1 MINNIYRF
9 YSKIVI
15 TIIPL
20 MFNFLLT
27 GCSIDPENAVPKEYQ
42 LGQTSYHRVCAQC
55 HGSDAKGGKRAPT
68 FLQIKFDIN
77 NFSNSRIANTILN
90 GSDSGAMPSQKGRV
104 NDDEIREIIKYIR
117 FTQKEAGIIP

>member
-9 YSKIVI
+9 YSKIII

-27 GCSIDPENAVPKEYQ
+27 GCSIDPENAAPKEYQ

-55 HGSDAKGGKRAPT
+55 HGADAMGGGRAPT
-68 FLQIKFDIN
+68 FLQEKFN
-77 NFSNSRIANTILN
+77 PKNFSNGRIVRAILT
-90 GSDSGAMPSQKGRV
+90 GSDSGSMPSLKNKV
-104 NDDEIREIIKYIR
+104 TDDEIK
-117 FTQKEAGIIP
+117 